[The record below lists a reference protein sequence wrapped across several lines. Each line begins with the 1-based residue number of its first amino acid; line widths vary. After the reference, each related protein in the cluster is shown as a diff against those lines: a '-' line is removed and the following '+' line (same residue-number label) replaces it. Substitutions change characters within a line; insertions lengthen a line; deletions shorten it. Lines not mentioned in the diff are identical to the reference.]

1 MNNSQIPSASQSM
14 ARVVD
19 TMHGIAQEELPR
31 GAQVGIVVSP
41 PPSLVVKMNNIEITA
56 KDVYCS
62 RYLLPGYTR
71 HMVGQTN
78 NRGGGSGDA
87 AYESHNHP
95 VNNDETLT
103 DTWKPGD
110 RVALIPLYTK
120 EDMRGGQKFIVFGKL
135 RYLD

>member
-1 MNNSQIPSASQSM
+1 MAGIPSASQSAAAIVDVM
-14 ARVVD
+14 HSVVQGD
-19 TMHGIAQEELPR
+19 LPR

-41 PPSLVVKMNNIEITA
+41 PPLLVVKMNNIEITA

-71 HMVGQTN
+71 HMVGQTS

-95 VNNDETLT
+95 IDNDETWT
-103 DTWKPGD
+103 DTLKPGTL
-110 RVALIPLYTK
+110 VLLIPIYGQDEQLYWLA
-120 EDMRGGQKFIVFGKL
+120 DSGVKL
-135 RYLD
+135 

>member
-1 MNNSQIPSASQSM
+1 MAGIPSASQSAAAIVDVM
-14 ARVVD
+14 HSVVQGD
-19 TMHGIAQEELPR
+19 LPR

-56 KDVYCS
+56 RDVYCS

-71 HMVGQTN
+71 HMVGQTTN

-95 VNNDETLT
+95 IDNDETWT
-103 DTWKPGD
+103 DTLKPGTL
-110 RVALIPLYTK
+110 VLLIPIYGQDEQLYWLA
-120 EDMRGGQKFIVFGKL
+120 DSGVKL
-135 RYLD
+135 

>member
-1 MNNSQIPSASQSM
+1 MAGIPSASQSAAAIVDVM
-14 ARVVD
+14 HSVVQGD
-19 TMHGIAQEELPR
+19 LPR
-31 GAQVGIVVSP
+31 GAQVGVVVSP

-71 HMVGQTN
+71 HMVGQTS

-95 VNNDETLT
+95 IDNDETWT
-103 DTWKPGD
+103 DTLKPGTL
-110 RVALIPLYTK
+110 VLLIPIYGQNEQLYWLA
-120 EDMRGGQKFIVFGKL
+120 DSGVKL
-135 RYLD
+135 

>member
-1 MNNSQIPSASQSM
+1 MAGIPSASQSAAAIVDVM
-14 ARVVD
+14 HSVVQGD
-19 TMHGIAQEELPR
+19 LPR

-71 HMVGQTN
+71 HMVGQTK

-95 VNNDETLT
+95 IDNDETWT
-103 DTWKPGD
+103 DTLKPGTL
-110 RVALIPLYTK
+110 VLLIPIYGQDEQLYWLA
-120 EDMRGGQKFIVFGKL
+120 DSGVKL
-135 RYLD
+135 

>member
-1 MNNSQIPSASQSM
+1 MAGIPSASQSAAAIVDVM
-14 ARVVD
+14 HSVVQGD
-19 TMHGIAQEELPR
+19 LPR

-95 VNNDETLT
+95 IDNDETWT
-103 DTWKPGD
+103 DTLKPGTL
-110 RVALIPLYTK
+110 VLLIPIYGQDEQLYWLV
-120 EDMRGGQKFIVFGKL
+120 DSGVKL
-135 RYLD
+135 

>member
-1 MNNSQIPSASQSM
+1 MAGVPSASQSAAAIVDVM
-14 ARVVD
+14 HSVVQGD
-19 TMHGIAQEELPR
+19 LPR

-71 HMVGQTN
+71 HMFGQTS

-95 VNNDETLT
+95 IDNDETWT
-103 DTWKPGD
+103 DTLKPGTL
-110 RVALIPLYTK
+110 VLLIPIYGQDEQLYWLA
-120 EDMRGGQKFIVFGKL
+120 DSGVKL
-135 RYLD
+135 

>member
-1 MNNSQIPSASQSM
+1 MAGIPSASQSAAAIVDVM
-14 ARVVD
+14 HSVVQGD
-19 TMHGIAQEELPR
+19 LPR

-71 HMVGQTN
+71 HMVGQTS

-95 VNNDETLT
+95 IDNDETWT
-103 DTWKPGD
+103 DTLKPGTL
-110 RVALIPLYTK
+110 VLLIPIYGQNEQLYWLA
-120 EDMRGGQKFIVFGKL
+120 DSGVKL
-135 RYLD
+135 

>member
-1 MNNSQIPSASQSM
+1 MAGIPSASQSAAAIVDVM
-14 ARVVD
+14 HSVVQGD
-19 TMHGIAQEELPR
+19 LPR

-95 VNNDETLT
+95 IDNDETWT
-103 DTWKPGD
+103 DTLKPGML
-110 RVALIPLYTK
+110 VLLIPIYGQDEQLYWLA
-120 EDMRGGQKFIVFGKL
+120 DSGVKL
-135 RYLD
+135 

>member
-1 MNNSQIPSASQSM
+1 MAGIPSASQS
-14 ARVVD
+14 AAAIVD
-19 TMHGIAQEELPR
+19 VMHSGVQGDLPR

-71 HMVGQTN
+71 HIVGQTSD
-78 NRGGGSGDA
+78 RAGGSGDA

-95 VNNDETLT
+95 IDNDETWT
-103 DTWKPGD
+103 DTLKPGTL
-110 RVALIPLYTK
+110 VLLIPIYGQNEQLYWLA
-120 EDMRGGQKFIVFGKL
+120 DSGVKL
-135 RYLD
+135 

>member
-1 MNNSQIPSASQSM
+1 MAGIPSASQSAAAIVDVM
-14 ARVVD
+14 HSVVQGD
-19 TMHGIAQEELPR
+19 LPR

-78 NRGGGSGDA
+78 NRGGGSGDP

-95 VNNDETLT
+95 IDNDETWT
-103 DTWKPGD
+103 DTLNPGTL
-110 RVALIPLYTK
+110 VLLIPIYGQNEQLYWLA
-120 EDMRGGQKFIVFGKL
+120 DSGVKL
-135 RYLD
+135 

>member
-1 MNNSQIPSASQSM
+1 MAGIPSASQSAAAIVDVM
-14 ARVVD
+14 HSVVQGD
-19 TMHGIAQEELPR
+19 LPR

-71 HMVGQTN
+71 HMVGQTSD
-78 NRGGGSGDA
+78 RAGGSGDA

-95 VNNDETLT
+95 IDNDETWMDTLKPGTLVLLIPIYGQNEQLYWLT
-103 DTWKPGD
+103 DSG
-110 RVALIPLYTK
+110 V
-120 EDMRGGQKFIVFGKL
+120 KL
-135 RYLD
+135 

>member
-1 MNNSQIPSASQSM
+1 MAGIPSASQSAAAIVDVM
-14 ARVVD
+14 HSVVQGD
-19 TMHGIAQEELPR
+19 LPR

-95 VNNDETLT
+95 IDNDETWT
-103 DTWKPGD
+103 DTLKPGTL
-110 RVALIPLYTK
+110 VILIPIYGQNEQLYWLA
-120 EDMRGGQKFIVFGKL
+120 DSGVKL
-135 RYLD
+135 

>member
-1 MNNSQIPSASQSM
+1 MAGIPSASQSAAAIVDVM
-14 ARVVD
+14 HRVVQGD
-19 TMHGIAQEELPR
+19 LPR

-41 PPSLVVKMNNIEITA
+41 PPPLVVKMNNIEITA

-95 VNNDETLT
+95 IDNDETWT
-103 DTWKPGD
+103 DTLKPGTL
-110 RVALIPLYTK
+110 VLLIPIYGQDEQLYWLA
-120 EDMRGGQKFIVFGKL
+120 DSGVKL
-135 RYLD
+135 

>member
-1 MNNSQIPSASQSM
+1 MAGIPSASQSAAAIVDVM
-14 ARVVD
+14 HSVVQGD
-19 TMHGIAQEELPR
+19 LPR

-71 HMVGQTN
+71 HMVGYTN

-87 AYESHNHP
+87 AYESHNHLID
-95 VNNDETLT
+95 NDETWT
-103 DTWKPGD
+103 DTLKPGTL
-110 RVALIPLYTK
+110 VLLIPIYGQDEQLYWLA
-120 EDMRGGQKFIVFGKL
+120 DSGVKL
-135 RYLD
+135 

>member
-1 MNNSQIPSASQSM
+1 MAGIPSASQSAAAIVDVM
-14 ARVVD
+14 HSVVQGD
-19 TMHGIAQEELPR
+19 LPR

-56 KDVYCS
+56 KDIYCS

-71 HMVGQTN
+71 HMVGQTS

-95 VNNDETLT
+95 IDNDETWT
-103 DTWKPGD
+103 DTLKPGTL
-110 RVALIPLYTK
+110 VLLIPIYGQDEQLYWLA
-120 EDMRGGQKFIVFGKL
+120 DSGVKL
-135 RYLD
+135 

>member
-1 MNNSQIPSASQSM
+1 MAGIPSASQSAAAIVDVM
-14 ARVVD
+14 HSVVQGD
-19 TMHGIAQEELPR
+19 LPR

-71 HMVGQTN
+71 QMVGQTN

-95 VNNDETLT
+95 IDNDETWT
-103 DTWKPGD
+103 DTLKPGTL
-110 RVALIPLYTK
+110 VILIPIYGQDEQLYWLA
-120 EDMRGGQKFIVFGKL
+120 DSGVKL
-135 RYLD
+135 

>member
-1 MNNSQIPSASQSM
+1 MAGIPSASQSAAAIVDVM
-14 ARVVD
+14 HSVVQGD
-19 TMHGIAQEELPR
+19 LPR

-71 HMVGQTN
+71 HMVGQTSD
-78 NRGGGSGDA
+78 RAGGSGDA

-95 VNNDETLT
+95 IDNDETWT
-103 DTWKPGD
+103 DTLKPGTL
-110 RVALIPLYTK
+110 VLLIPIYGQNEQLYWLS
-120 EDMRGGQKFIVFGKL
+120 DSGVKL
-135 RYLD
+135 

>member
-1 MNNSQIPSASQSM
+1 MAGIPSASQSAAAIVDVM
-14 ARVVD
+14 HSVVQRD
-19 TMHGIAQEELPR
+19 LPR

-71 HMVGQTN
+71 HMVGQTSD
-78 NRGGGSGDA
+78 RAGGSGDA

-95 VNNDETLT
+95 IDNDETWMDTLKPGTLVLLIPIYGQDEQLYWLT
-103 DTWKPGD
+103 DSG
-110 RVALIPLYTK
+110 V
-120 EDMRGGQKFIVFGKL
+120 KL
-135 RYLD
+135 

>member
-1 MNNSQIPSASQSM
+1 MAGIPSASQSAAAIVDVM
-14 ARVVD
+14 HSVVQGD
-19 TMHGIAQEELPR
+19 LPR

-71 HMVGQTN
+71 HMVGLTD

-95 VNNDETLT
+95 IDNDETWT
-103 DTWKPGD
+103 DTLKPGTL
-110 RVALIPLYTK
+110 VLLIPIYGQNEQLYWLA
-120 EDMRGGQKFIVFGKL
+120 DSGVKL
-135 RYLD
+135 